1 MVMFALRHVQS
12 GRHQYGNHN
21 ICFLAI
27 FANLFGTQ
35 CCLGYLALFQ
45 TFQGFEASDVKGSS
59 SGIAGPA
66 PLLSGSIDYFCKN
79 RRKKTHMHTIELPHL
94 RGVNPGPR
102 MTLCSGTHKCF
113 VVVCPLSSQPCDCGQ
128 SA

>member
-1 MVMFALRHVQS
+1 MAMFVLKHVQS
-12 GRHQYGNHN
+12 GRHQYSNHH

-27 FANLFGTQ
+27 LANLFGTQ

-66 PLLSGSIDYFCKN
+66 PLFSGYIDHFCQN
-79 RRKKTHMHTIELPHL
+79 M
-94 RGVNPGPR
+94 
-102 MTLCSGTHKCF
+102 
-113 VVVCPLSSQPCDCGQ
+113 
-128 SA
+128 